1 MNPKD
6 RLLKFLDSEGISKAD
21 FYRKTGL
28 SNGYLDKNPNIN
40 SKKAEIIISSY
51 PQLSSDWLLFGMG
64 SMYKGDLKGDPKGDL
79 IDKIHDQIS
88 KDAVNDPGHFD
99 ITGRK
104 AKVLLVPVKARAGYL
119 AGYGDPEYYEH
130 LEYYSIPGCTNGNYR
145 MFEVEGASMYPT
157 LKEGDFA
164 IGQRITERQ
173 DIKNG
178 RIYIIVSRTEGIVIK
193 RVVNDS
199 NMPDKLILNSDNEE
213 SKLYPPIKIKGS
225 TILELWELYKVITDP
240 LLPPDPV
247 TRRIDILEK
256 EMKELRHILTA
267 R

>member
-1 MNPKD
+1 LTGSELKQKLEFEGVEFADLARKLEMSPQNLQNKFRSKDVKFDFLKRVAIAINKSVYDLTEETGENPH
-6 RLLKFLDSEGISKAD
+6 L
-21 FYRKTGL
+21 
-28 SNGYLDKNPNIN
+28 NPHLN
-40 SKKAEIIISSY
+40 
-51 PQLSSDWLLFGMG
+51 PH
-64 SMYKGDLKGDPKGDL
+64 PK
-79 IDKIHDQIS
+79 DKIHDQIG
-88 KDAVNDPGHFD
+88 KDVVNDPGHFD
-99 ITGRK
+99 ITSRK

-157 LKEGDFA
+157 LKEGDYA

-173 DIKNG
+173 DIKTG

-199 NMPDKLILNSDNEE
+199 NMPDKLILNSDNED
-213 SKLYPPIKIKGS
+213 SKLYPPIKVKGS

-247 TRRIDILEK
+247 TRRIDTLEK